1 LDHARQLV
9 LDLPARP
16 ALGRRDFFVSPANQM
31 ALALVESWPAW
42 PQRRLAVAGP
52 EGSGKSHLLHVWA
65 ASTGAKVLS
74 AAEAAAIDLG
84 SLSGDALIAIDD
96 LDRLHEH
103 GPAAEEAILHLCNLV
118 AAGGGGLL
126 TAGREAP
133 ARSRIALPDLASR
146 LRAVTV
152 ARLEVPDD
160 GLLSAVLVKLFA
172 DRQLSVAPGLI
183 RYLRSRMDRS
193 FAAAE
198 TIVATLDR
206 AGLAAHRPIT
216 ARLAAEVLF
225 ADGDA
230 GS

>member
-65 ASTGAKVLS
+65 ALTGAKVLS

-133 ARSRIALPDLASR
+133 ARWRIALPDLASR

-183 RYLRSRMDRS
+183 RYLRSRLDRS

-198 TIVATLDR
+198 TIVTTLDR